1 MIRQSKQFTAIYCR
15 IDNGGNADMMAET
28 MRHQELQAT
37 EYARQNNLMPV
48 QVFSDIG
55 FSGNVMERPA
65 FQEMLRQIK
74 AGNVSAVIVYNFSRF
89 SRNTKDVCYLFETLF
104 APQSVSLYSV
114 QEGNIT
120 MRMLAPFSS
129 FLWKGGKR

>member
-15 IDNGGNADMMAET
+15 IDNGGNTDMMVEAI
-28 MRHQELQAT
+28 RNQELQAA
-37 EYARQNNLMPV
+37 EYAHQNNLMPA

-55 FSGNVMERPA
+55 FSGNTMKRPA

-89 SRNTKDVCYLFETLF
+89 SRNTEDTCYLLETPF
-104 APQSVSLYSV
+104 SPHGISLYSV
-114 QEGNIT
+114 QEGHDIL
-120 MRMLAPFSS
+120 RMLDQFSS
-129 FLWKGGKR
+129 FLEKGGKR

>member
-1 MIRQSKQFTAIYCR
+1 MQALAEMSW
-15 IDNGGNADMMAET
+15 NA
-28 MRHQELQAT
+28 
-37 EYARQNNLMPV
+37 V
-48 QVFSDIG
+48 V
-55 FSGNVMERPA
+55 
-65 FQEMLRQIK
+65 
-74 AGNVSAVIVYNFSRF
+74 VYNLSRL

>member
-1 MIRQSKQFTAIYCR
+1 MCAS
-15 IDNGGNADMMAET
+15 
-28 MRHQELQAT
+28 
-37 EYARQNNLMPV
+37 NNLMPV
-48 QVFSDIG
+48 QVFSDAG

-65 FQEMLRQIK
+65 FQEMLQQIE
-74 AGNVSAVIVYNFSRF
+74 AGNVSAVVVCNLSRL

-120 MRMLAPFSS
+120 MRMSRFPLS
-129 FLWKGGKR
+129 FGKGANGNASNIYGV